1 MSQVENI
8 YTSKELLEKMRAASR
23 RHPSEQDILKQK
35 VSFILGAVSS
45 DSDITKEKVEEVLAR
60 HEGRRI
66 SIR

>member
-35 VSFILGAVSS
+35 VSS